1 MTTMIERAARAL
13 YEMGRPASATAEHW
27 NLEWSELGEFDRA
40 KYDEQ
45 ARAVLMAVREEDDIN
60 DGLGDVYR
68 AGFEAMFDAK
78 FKDEYPMMSCGW
90 EAMIDAILNEKDT
103 TND

>member
-1 MTTMIERAARAL
+1 MTDETMLEKAAGAVRDVVEVER
-13 YEMGRPASATAEHW
+13 SATTYK
-27 NLEWSELGEFDRA
+27 DI
-40 KYDEQ
+40 
-45 ARAVLMAVREEDDIN
+45 ARAVLMAVREQDDIN

-90 EAMIDAILNEKDT
+90 EAMIDAILADGEGR
-103 TND
+103 